1 MKSKEKKNG
10 KLFVLVAGVVAAT
23 IIVLNLIQIITI
35 STQTKGAIKKKVH
48 WLNMKTLQKLIQQLF
63 LQPWKNILLTWI
75 FIPRQMLLKPATT
88 MQSSVGF
95 EGTNLTG
102 NVPWIMLHG

>member
-35 STQTKGAIKKKVH
+35 STQTKGAIKKSSLVEYENFAEAYSSIVSTTLEKYFAHLDFYTKADVVKTGDNDAIIS
-48 WLNMKTLQKLIQQLF
+48 WLRGNEPNRERTLDYV
-63 LQPWKNILLTWI
+63 
-75 FIPRQMLLKPATT
+75 A
-88 MQSSVGF
+88 
-95 EGTNLTG
+95 
-102 NVPWIMLHG
+102 

>member
-35 STQTKGAIKKKVH
+35 ST
-48 WLNMKTLQKLIQQLF
+48 
-63 LQPWKNILLTWI
+63 
-75 FIPRQMLLKPATT
+75 
-88 MQSSVGF
+88 
-95 EGTNLTG
+95 
-102 NVPWIMLHG
+102 